1 MKRGKRALFAAVF
14 VTAVGVLGVLASV
27 RPASGQQVVDRTVAV
42 VNDGLRRELIT
53 YSDLLWQLALQPNAP
68 LDPPRADDLN
78 AVLRTVIDQR
88 IFALEADR
96 LPRAAPTEKE
106 IADEIAR
113 TLAYFGSNAAFMK
126 RLNSVG
132 IESVKD
138 DNFQRLIARRVSFEK
153 FIDFRFRSFVVITPE
168 DEAKYYRDVF
178 APDFRRKYPGL
189 LMPTLNEKRAE
200 INAILTEDRVAAR
213 IESFLDDAKRR
224 VVIEY
229 ISEPQV

>member
-1 MKRGKRALFAAVF
+1 MKRGKQALPSAVF
-14 VTAVGVLGVLASV
+14 ATAVIALCLAAGSA
-27 RPASGQQVVDRTVAV
+27 PAFGQEMVDRTVAV
-42 VNDGLRRELIT
+42 VSDGLRRELIT
-53 YSDLLWQLALQPNAP
+53 YSDLLWQLALQPNAA
-68 LDPPRADDLN
+68 LDPPRTDDLN

-106 IADEIAR
+106 IADEITR
-113 TLAYFGSNAAFMK
+113 TLAYFPSNAAFIK
-126 RLNSVG
+126 RLNLVG

-178 APDFRRKYPGL
+178 APEFRRKYPGL

-200 INAILTEDRVAAR
+200 INVTLTEERVAAR

-224 VVIEY
+224 IVIEY
-229 ISEPQV
+229 IAEPQL